1 MVLVKEILIV
11 LSQVLSFAILIRAL
25 LSWFAIRPDNPLM
38 LFLFQITE
46 PILAPLRRLIPL
58 IGGAL
63 DITPMVAIL
72 LLQLLSRLLSW

>member
-1 MVLVKEILIV
+1 MVLVKEIFIV

-38 LFLFQITE
+38 MFLFQITE
-46 PILAPLRRLIPL
+46 PMLAPLRRLIPL
-58 IGGAL
+58 IGGVL